1 MNEAVNKAM
10 ATASSEAAK
19 GEVIRYMISKLREV
33 ERLRG
38 QQADEQAI
46 LDILEKLDGFL
57 ADACNAAIDATL
69 QRKAEKG

>member
-1 MNEAVNKAM
+1 MNEAVKKAM

-19 GEVIRYMISKLREV
+19 GEVTRYVISKLRDA

-38 QQADEQAI
+38 QQADEQALAEI
-46 LDILEKLDGFL
+46 MEKLDRFL
-57 ADACNAAIDATL
+57 ADACNAAIDATQ